1 MSSVSLIPLKN
12 DPNVYQAFWINTYN
26 LLVIKGIVDHY
37 PVKSPLDVPSFFYKS
52 TYSQNG

>member
-1 MSSVSLIPLKN
+1 M
-12 DPNVYQAFWINTYN
+12 
-26 LLVIKGIVDHY
+26 DHY